1 MCSNC
6 IRNCMGLKRQQFL
19 YFKTQRDKKKKHR
32 KTQMNVDRNR
42 EKKMRMLETKRKKI
56 NPLFVMAM

>member
-1 MCSNC
+1 
-6 IRNCMGLKRQQFL
+6 MGLKRQQFL
-19 YFKTQRDKKKKHR
+19 YFKTQRDKKKENHR